1 MPLRAAP
8 ASTPASNHRRN
19 CRDGARLVTIFGQTV
34 PVRARICT
42 VGGLSAH
49 ADQPALLDWLRGFH
63 KPPGKTFVVHG
74 EAGASANFAQAIG
87 EQLAWPEVHLP
98 QPGDSITL

>member
-1 MPLRAAP
+1 
-8 ASTPASNHRRN
+8 
-19 CRDGARLVTIFGQTV
+19 
-34 PVRARICT
+34 T

-98 QPGDSITL
+98 HPGDVITL